1 MAVLHLRLDSNKT
14 KIRLSKE
21 IHAQDLKLIR
31 SIIVKN
37 VETAGSYNG
46 AIMVNL
52 NKVFSGFEII
62 SSTNLNSLMIPVN
75 STINT
80 TGVLSVDTVDFNQD
94 LESEFIRQEFYVDVY
109 NYDGTTRATFGTGS
123 GEIQSVD
130 LFFQLSEVHDYSTY

>member
-1 MAVLHLRLDSNKT
+1 MGILHIRLDSNKT
-14 KIRLSKE
+14 KINLSKE
-21 IHAQDLKLIR
+21 IHAQDLKLVR
-31 SIIVKN
+31 SIVVKN
-37 VETAGSYNG
+37 VTAAGNYDG

-80 TGVLSVDTVDFNQD
+80 TGVLSTDTVDFNQD
-94 LESEFIRQEFYVDVY
+94 LESEFIRQEFFVDVF
-109 NYDGTTRATFGTGS
+109 NYDGVTRATFGTGA

-130 LFFQLSEVHDYSTY
+130 LFFQLSEIHDYSSY

>member
-1 MAVLHLRLDSNKT
+1 MGILHLRLDSNKT
-14 KIRLSKE
+14 KINLSKE
-21 IHAQDLKLIR
+21 IHAQDLKLVR
-31 SIIVKN
+31 SIVVKD
-37 VETAGSYNG
+37 VQTAGSYSG

-62 SSTNLNSLMIPVN
+62 SSTNLNSLMIPIN

-94 LESEFIRQEFYVDVY
+94 LESEFIRQEFFVDVY

>member
-1 MAVLHLRLDSNKT
+1 MGVLHIRLDSNKT
-14 KIRLSKE
+14 KINLSKE
-21 IHAQDLKLIR
+21 IHAQDLKLVR
-31 SIIVKN
+31 SIVVKN
-37 VETAGSYNG
+37 VTAAGNYDG

-80 TGVLSVDTVDFNQD
+80 TGVLSTDTVDFNQD
-94 LESEFIRQEFYVDVY
+94 LESEFIRQEFFVDVF
-109 NYDGTTRATFGTGS
+109 NYDGVTRATFGTGA

-130 LFFQLSEVHDYSTY
+130 LFFQLSEIHDYSSY